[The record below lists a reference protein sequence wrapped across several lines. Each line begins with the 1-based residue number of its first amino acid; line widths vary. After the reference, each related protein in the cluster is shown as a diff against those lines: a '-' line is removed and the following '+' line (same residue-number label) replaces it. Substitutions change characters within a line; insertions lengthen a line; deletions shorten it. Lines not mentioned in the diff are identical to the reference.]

1 MSDSMYNGRDF
12 RNDIQTMSGVAPY
25 REIQEIASKLPGLTG
40 RADIVEA
47 LDRVEYLFEVIP
59 PELQDPVEQ
68 LIGELR
74 RKLQSAGN

>member
-1 MSDSMYNGRDF
+1 MG
-12 RNDIQTMSGVAPY
+12 GVAPY
-25 REIQEIASKLPGLTG
+25 REIQEIASKLPELTG

-74 RKLQSAGN
+74 RKLQSAGG

>member
-1 MSDSMYNGRDF
+1 MTF
-12 RNDIQTMSGVAPY
+12 RAMSGVAPC

-74 RKLQSAGN
+74 RKLQSAGG

>member
-1 MSDSMYNGRDF
+1 
-12 RNDIQTMSGVAPY
+12 MSGVTPY
-25 REIQEIASKLPGLTG
+25 RDIQEIARRLPELHE
-40 RADIVEA
+40 REEIIEA

-74 RKLQSAGN
+74 RKLQTA